1 MSSVKANLIVNLLK
15 ECWKDVRAVNKG
27 NVAVNLTI
35 LAQCISIHLLDIEV
49 KVELF
54 DFPVVCFVIFSE
66 KLREW
71 HNYAIIEDKSLRI
84 KVNDHEVCIKRHEGK
99 KRGKLGLR

>member
-1 MSSVKANLIVNLLK
+1 L
-15 ECWKDVRAVNKG
+15 
-27 NVAVNLTI
+27 
-35 LAQCISIHLLDIEV
+35 
-49 KVELF
+49 
-54 DFPVVCFVIFSE
+54 SE